1 MGYVNSFINSIGNT
15 YGATSGT
22 GNSVTGTPLNID
34 ITQITEFLKKKYSY
48 FPKVEEYQWN
58 GYGSDRNASART
70 PIDASGVVIDSSNED
85 PSKEKS
91 KIAQV
96 AENFGGFLKQH
107 EDVVKGIADAGVN
120 IMTNLMG
127 EPEQTSAHN
136 AVYGTLDTLG
146 NIPGIGKFVEPV
158 KKSLEVLDAGT
169 AKKMEN
175 FHADKEILSQSADY
189 SGATG
194 DINKAEEYSGTKQ
207 SRIFG
212 AAGKA
217 QRAID
222 EAKKRV
228 GQIAAIRNKSNT
240 AFAVDLAGNDIAQIE
255 DRNRKI
261 GNNFLMSMN
270 SFKDGGSIPIIEEDI
285 TSEEVDIIPI
295 FEIPIEEFKSGGK
308 VNIIPEGALHARKH
322 NLDIDGITNRGIP
335 VISQEDGGEITQQ
348 AEIERDELILRLD
361 VTKKIESLYNKCKD
375 ATQKEKDSLA
385 IEAGK
390 LLVEEILNNTQDGTG
405 LLEQN

>member
-15 YGATSGT
+15 YGAISGT

-34 ITQITEFLKKKYSY
+34 VTQITEFLKKKYSY
-48 FPKVEEYQWN
+48 FPTEQQEDQQE
-58 GYGSDRNASART
+58 T
-70 PIDASGVVIDSSNED
+70 DASGVVIDPGNED
-85 PSKEKS
+85 SPKEKS
-91 KIAQV
+91 KITQV
-96 AENFGGFLKQH
+96 SEKVGGFLKQH
-107 EDVVKGIADAGVN
+107 EDVVKGIADAGVS

-127 EPEQTSAHN
+127 RPEQTGAHN

-146 NIPGIGKFVEPV
+146 NIPGIGKFVEPI

-222 EAKKRV
+222 EAKKRI
-228 GQIAAIRNKSNT
+228 GQIAAVRNKSNT

-255 DRNRKI
+255 DRNRKT

-285 TSEEVDIIPI
+285 TSEEVDINIV
-295 FEIPIEEFKSGGK
+295 FEIPTEEQVQAFKSGGK

-322 NLDIDGITNRGIP
+322 NLDIDGITNNGIP